1 MSTPDPMSTPD
12 WTDEDAVFMH
22 LVQAHGL
29 GQWQAHGDPVLMHNA
44 LHAMPGVS
52 DHTHEEAGG

>member
-1 MSTPDPMSTPD
+1 MSAPE
-12 WTDEDAVFMH
+12 WTDEDEVFMH

-44 LHAMPGVS
+44 IHAAGIA
-52 DHTHEEAGG
+52 DHTHEEPE